1 MCHHDARSE
10 SERMA
15 RVVLTAA
22 GQRLRSEAEQALE
35 ALGGGLALLEDDV
48 QELRDRARALVA
60 TLLGPG
66 ADKT

>member
-1 MCHHDARSE
+1 
-10 SERMA
+10 MA
-15 RVVLTAA
+15 RVALTAA